1 MKKALFAYNP
11 MSGNRFV
18 PQNLDAITKCFQ
30 KEGVYLELYRIS
42 EKDRLIEYIKYTK
55 ADFIIGAGGDGT
67 LSQIITSM
75 VRYGMYLPF
84 MALGTGTSNNFTRN
98 LDASKSIT
106 TMEQAEK
113 IIHDSCNGTIQ
124 TIDVGLINKKQVFL
138 TSLAGGN
145 FVDTTFETD
154 KKLKQRLG
162 DIIEHDFVQ
171 TKVEQQETKVVE
183 NVQKTK
189 EDEIRDRLRSFTR
202 TIPMFIMANSSKGE
216 ITIDNFDQ
224 NISDE
229 DFVDLTNITKE
240 EFHTLRDGFD
250 YTAENGERKTFGGVF
265 DRYRF
270 NASIAEF
277 QAEKVAKANYFTND
291 EDIFELIPN
300 QKNNQIFTPRKVV
313 KMMVDGLEKEN
324 PELFRRTDS
333 TFIDLYMKSGMYIT
347 EIVKKLF
354 ANTRQN

>member
-75 VRYGMYLPF
+75 VRYGIYLPF

-106 TMEQAEK
+106 TMEQAKK

-162 DIIEHDFVQ
+162 PLAYYLKPLTE
-171 TKVEQQETKVVE
+171 
-183 NVQKTK
+183 
-189 EDEIRDRLRSFTR
+189 
-202 TIPMFIMANSSKGE
+202 
-216 ITIDNFDQ
+216 
-224 NISDE
+224 
-229 DFVDLTNITKE
+229 LTNIKAYPIKVTVDKVTYE
-240 EFHTLRDGFD
+240 
-250 YTAENGERKTFGGVF
+250 
-265 DRYRF
+265 
-270 NASIAEF
+270 
-277 QAEKVAKANYFTND
+277 EKVTVFVMVNGNAVGTFDKFIDNADMADGVMELILITEATMLENISLFRTILTG
-291 EDIFELIPN
+291 EDIN
-300 QKNNQIFTPRKVV
+300 AHKNIKILKGKKFHIECGSNMPITL
-313 KMMVDGLEKEN
+313 DGEKGPVCPLDVEVIH
-324 PELFRRTDS
+324 RA
-333 TFIDLYMKSGMYIT
+333 IQVY
-347 EIVKKLF
+347 V
-354 ANTRQN
+354 AQ

>member
-75 VRYGMYLPF
+75 VRYGIYLPF

-106 TMEQAEK
+106 TMEQAKK

-124 TIDVGLINKKQVFL
+124 TIDVGLVNKKQVFL

-162 DIIEHDFVQ
+162 PLAYYLKPLTE
-171 TKVEQQETKVVE
+171 
-183 NVQKTK
+183 
-189 EDEIRDRLRSFTR
+189 
-202 TIPMFIMANSSKGE
+202 
-216 ITIDNFDQ
+216 
-224 NISDE
+224 
-229 DFVDLTNITKE
+229 LTNIKAYPIKVTVDKVTYE
-240 EFHTLRDGFD
+240 
-250 YTAENGERKTFGGVF
+250 
-265 DRYRF
+265 
-270 NASIAEF
+270 
-277 QAEKVAKANYFTND
+277 EKVTVFVMVNGNAVGTFDKFIDSADMADGVMELILITEATMLENISLFRTILTG
-291 EDIFELIPN
+291 EDIN
-300 QKNNQIFTPRKVV
+300 AHKNIKILKGKKFQIECGSNMPITL
-313 KMMVDGLEKEN
+313 DGEKGPVCPLDVEVIH
-324 PELFRRTDS
+324 RA
-333 TFIDLYMKSGMYIT
+333 IQVY
-347 EIVKKLF
+347 V
-354 ANTRQN
+354 AQ

>member
-162 DIIEHDFVQ
+162 PLAYYLKPLTE
-171 TKVEQQETKVVE
+171 
-183 NVQKTK
+183 
-189 EDEIRDRLRSFTR
+189 
-202 TIPMFIMANSSKGE
+202 
-216 ITIDNFDQ
+216 
-224 NISDE
+224 
-229 DFVDLTNITKE
+229 LTNIKAYPIKVTVDKVTYE
-240 EFHTLRDGFD
+240 EKATVFVMVNGNAVGTFDKFIDNADMADGVMELILI
-250 YTAENGERKTFGGVF
+250 TEATMLENISLFRTILTG
-265 DRYRF
+265 
-270 NASIAEF
+270 
-277 QAEKVAKANYFTND
+277 
-291 EDIFELIPN
+291 EDIKAH
-300 QKNNQIFTPRKVV
+300 KNIKILKGKKFHIECGSNMPITL
-313 KMMVDGLEKEN
+313 DGEKGPVCPLDVEVIH
-324 PELFRRTDS
+324 RA
-333 TFIDLYMKSGMYIT
+333 IQVY
-347 EIVKKLF
+347 V
-354 ANTRQN
+354 AQ

>member
-124 TIDVGLINKKQVFL
+124 TIDVGLVNKKQVFL

-162 DIIEHDFVQ
+162 PLAYYLKPLTE
-171 TKVEQQETKVVE
+171 
-183 NVQKTK
+183 
-189 EDEIRDRLRSFTR
+189 
-202 TIPMFIMANSSKGE
+202 
-216 ITIDNFDQ
+216 
-224 NISDE
+224 
-229 DFVDLTNITKE
+229 LTNIKAYPIKVTVDKVTYE
-240 EFHTLRDGFD
+240 EKATVFVMVNGNAVGTFDKFIDNADMADGVMELILI
-250 YTAENGERKTFGGVF
+250 TEATMLENISLFRTILTG
-265 DRYRF
+265 
-270 NASIAEF
+270 
-277 QAEKVAKANYFTND
+277 
-291 EDIFELIPN
+291 EDIN
-300 QKNNQIFTPRKVV
+300 AHKNIKILKGKKFHIECGSNMPITLDGEKGPVCP
-313 KMMVDGLEKEN
+313 VDVEVIH
-324 PELFRRTDS
+324 RA
-333 TFIDLYMKSGMYIT
+333 IQVY
-347 EIVKKLF
+347 V
-354 ANTRQN
+354 AQ

>member
-75 VRYGMYLPF
+75 VRYGIYLPF

-124 TIDVGLINKKQVFL
+124 TIDVGLVNKKQVFL

-162 DIIEHDFVQ
+162 PLAYYLKPLTE
-171 TKVEQQETKVVE
+171 
-183 NVQKTK
+183 
-189 EDEIRDRLRSFTR
+189 
-202 TIPMFIMANSSKGE
+202 
-216 ITIDNFDQ
+216 
-224 NISDE
+224 
-229 DFVDLTNITKE
+229 LTNIKAYPIKVTVDQVTYE
-240 EFHTLRDGFD
+240 
-250 YTAENGERKTFGGVF
+250 
-265 DRYRF
+265 
-270 NASIAEF
+270 
-277 QAEKVAKANYFTND
+277 EKVSVFVMVNGNAVGTFDKFIDNADMADGVMELILITEATMLENISLFRTILTG
-291 EDIFELIPN
+291 EDIN
-300 QKNNQIFTPRKVV
+300 AHKNIKILKGKKFHIECGSNMPITL
-313 KMMVDGLEKEN
+313 DGEKGPVCPLDVEVIH
-324 PELFRRTDS
+324 RA
-333 TFIDLYMKSGMYIT
+333 IQVY
-347 EIVKKLF
+347 V
-354 ANTRQN
+354 AQ

>member
-162 DIIEHDFVQ
+162 PLAYYLKPLTE
-171 TKVEQQETKVVE
+171 
-183 NVQKTK
+183 
-189 EDEIRDRLRSFTR
+189 
-202 TIPMFIMANSSKGE
+202 
-216 ITIDNFDQ
+216 
-224 NISDE
+224 
-229 DFVDLTNITKE
+229 LTNIKAYPIKVTVDKVTYE
-240 EFHTLRDGFD
+240 
-250 YTAENGERKTFGGVF
+250 
-265 DRYRF
+265 
-270 NASIAEF
+270 
-277 QAEKVAKANYFTND
+277 EKVTVFVMVNGNAVGTFDKFIDNADMADGVMELILITEATMLENISLFRTILTG
-291 EDIFELIPN
+291 EDIN
-300 QKNNQIFTPRKVV
+300 AHKNIKILKGKKFHIECGSNMPITLDGEKGPVCP
-313 KMMVDGLEKEN
+313 VDVEVIH
-324 PELFRRTDS
+324 RA
-333 TFIDLYMKSGMYIT
+333 IQVY
-347 EIVKKLF
+347 V
-354 ANTRQN
+354 AQ

>member
-18 PQNLDAITKCFQ
+18 PQNLDAITECFQ

-106 TMEQAEK
+106 TMEQAKK

-124 TIDVGLINKKQVFL
+124 TIDVGLVNKKQVFL

-162 DIIEHDFVQ
+162 PLAYYLKPLTE
-171 TKVEQQETKVVE
+171 
-183 NVQKTK
+183 
-189 EDEIRDRLRSFTR
+189 
-202 TIPMFIMANSSKGE
+202 
-216 ITIDNFDQ
+216 
-224 NISDE
+224 
-229 DFVDLTNITKE
+229 LTNIKAYPIKVTVDKVTYE
-240 EFHTLRDGFD
+240 
-250 YTAENGERKTFGGVF
+250 
-265 DRYRF
+265 
-270 NASIAEF
+270 
-277 QAEKVAKANYFTND
+277 EKVTVFVMVNGNAVGTFDKFIDNADMADGVMELILITEATMLENISLFRTILTG
-291 EDIFELIPN
+291 EDIN
-300 QKNNQIFTPRKVV
+300 AHKNIKILKGKKFHIECGSNMPITL
-313 KMMVDGLEKEN
+313 DGEKGPVCPLDVEVIH
-324 PELFRRTDS
+324 RA
-333 TFIDLYMKSGMYIT
+333 IQVY
-347 EIVKKLF
+347 V
-354 ANTRQN
+354 AQ

>member
-18 PQNLDAITKCFQ
+18 PQNLDAITECFQ

-75 VRYGMYLPF
+75 VRYGIYLPF

-106 TMEQAEK
+106 TMEQAKK

-124 TIDVGLINKKQVFL
+124 TIDVGLVNKKQVFL

-162 DIIEHDFVQ
+162 PLAYYLKPLTE
-171 TKVEQQETKVVE
+171 
-183 NVQKTK
+183 
-189 EDEIRDRLRSFTR
+189 
-202 TIPMFIMANSSKGE
+202 
-216 ITIDNFDQ
+216 
-224 NISDE
+224 
-229 DFVDLTNITKE
+229 LTNIKAYPIKVTVDKVTYE
-240 EFHTLRDGFD
+240 
-250 YTAENGERKTFGGVF
+250 
-265 DRYRF
+265 
-270 NASIAEF
+270 
-277 QAEKVAKANYFTND
+277 EKVTVFVMVNGNAVGTFDKFIDNADMADGVMELILITEATMLENISLFRTILTG
-291 EDIFELIPN
+291 EDIN
-300 QKNNQIFTPRKVV
+300 AHKNIKILKGKKFHIECGSNMPITL
-313 KMMVDGLEKEN
+313 DGEKGPVCPLDVEVIH
-324 PELFRRTDS
+324 RA
-333 TFIDLYMKSGMYIT
+333 IQVY
-347 EIVKKLF
+347 V
-354 ANTRQN
+354 AQ

>member
-75 VRYGMYLPF
+75 VRYGIYLPF

-162 DIIEHDFVQ
+162 PLAYYLKPLTE
-171 TKVEQQETKVVE
+171 
-183 NVQKTK
+183 
-189 EDEIRDRLRSFTR
+189 
-202 TIPMFIMANSSKGE
+202 
-216 ITIDNFDQ
+216 
-224 NISDE
+224 
-229 DFVDLTNITKE
+229 LTNIKAYPIKVTVDKVTYE
-240 EFHTLRDGFD
+240 
-250 YTAENGERKTFGGVF
+250 
-265 DRYRF
+265 
-270 NASIAEF
+270 
-277 QAEKVAKANYFTND
+277 EKVTVFVMVNGNAVGTFDKFIDNADMADGVMELILITEATMLENISLFRTILTG
-291 EDIFELIPN
+291 EDIN
-300 QKNNQIFTPRKVV
+300 AHKNIKILKGKKFHIECGSNMPITL
-313 KMMVDGLEKEN
+313 DGEKGPVCPLDVEVIH
-324 PELFRRTDS
+324 RA
-333 TFIDLYMKSGMYIT
+333 IQVY
-347 EIVKKLF
+347 V
-354 ANTRQN
+354 AQ

>member
-30 KEGVYLELYRIS
+30 KEGVYLEIYRIS

-75 VRYGMYLPF
+75 VRYGIYLPF

-106 TMEQAEK
+106 TMEQAKK

-124 TIDVGLINKKQVFL
+124 TIDVGLVNKKQVFL

-162 DIIEHDFVQ
+162 PLAYYLKPLTE
-171 TKVEQQETKVVE
+171 
-183 NVQKTK
+183 
-189 EDEIRDRLRSFTR
+189 
-202 TIPMFIMANSSKGE
+202 
-216 ITIDNFDQ
+216 
-224 NISDE
+224 
-229 DFVDLTNITKE
+229 LTNIKAYPIKVTVDKVTYE
-240 EFHTLRDGFD
+240 
-250 YTAENGERKTFGGVF
+250 
-265 DRYRF
+265 
-270 NASIAEF
+270 
-277 QAEKVAKANYFTND
+277 EKVTVFVMVNGNAVGTFDKFIDSADMADGVMELILITEATMLENISLFRTILTG
-291 EDIFELIPN
+291 EDIN
-300 QKNNQIFTPRKVV
+300 AHKNIKILKGKKFHIECGSNMPITL
-313 KMMVDGLEKEN
+313 DGEKGPVCPLDVEVIH
-324 PELFRRTDS
+324 RA
-333 TFIDLYMKSGMYIT
+333 IQVY
-347 EIVKKLF
+347 V
-354 ANTRQN
+354 AQ

>member
-113 IIHDSCNGTIQ
+113 IIHDSCNGTIH

-162 DIIEHDFVQ
+162 PLAYYLKPLTE
-171 TKVEQQETKVVE
+171 
-183 NVQKTK
+183 
-189 EDEIRDRLRSFTR
+189 
-202 TIPMFIMANSSKGE
+202 
-216 ITIDNFDQ
+216 
-224 NISDE
+224 
-229 DFVDLTNITKE
+229 LTNIKAYPIKVTVDKVTYE
-240 EFHTLRDGFD
+240 
-250 YTAENGERKTFGGVF
+250 
-265 DRYRF
+265 
-270 NASIAEF
+270 
-277 QAEKVAKANYFTND
+277 EKVTVFVMVNGNAVGTFDKFIDNADMADGVMELILITEATMLENISLFRTILTG
-291 EDIFELIPN
+291 EDIN
-300 QKNNQIFTPRKVV
+300 AHKNIKILKGKKFHIECGSNMPITL
-313 KMMVDGLEKEN
+313 DGEKGPVCPLDVEVIH
-324 PELFRRTDS
+324 RA
-333 TFIDLYMKSGMYIT
+333 IQVY
-347 EIVKKLF
+347 V
-354 ANTRQN
+354 AQ

>member
-124 TIDVGLINKKQVFL
+124 TIDVGLVNKKQVFL

-162 DIIEHDFVQ
+162 PLAYYLKPLTE
-171 TKVEQQETKVVE
+171 
-183 NVQKTK
+183 
-189 EDEIRDRLRSFTR
+189 
-202 TIPMFIMANSSKGE
+202 
-216 ITIDNFDQ
+216 
-224 NISDE
+224 
-229 DFVDLTNITKE
+229 LTNIKAYPIKVTVDKVTYE
-240 EFHTLRDGFD
+240 
-250 YTAENGERKTFGGVF
+250 
-265 DRYRF
+265 
-270 NASIAEF
+270 
-277 QAEKVAKANYFTND
+277 EKVTVFVMVNGNAVGTFDKFIDNADMADGVMELILITEATMLENISLFRTILTG
-291 EDIFELIPN
+291 EDIN
-300 QKNNQIFTPRKVV
+300 AHKNIKILKGKKFHIECGSNMPITL
-313 KMMVDGLEKEN
+313 DGEKGPVCPLDVEVIH
-324 PELFRRTDS
+324 RA
-333 TFIDLYMKSGMYIT
+333 IQVY
-347 EIVKKLF
+347 V
-354 ANTRQN
+354 AQ

>member
-113 IIHDSCNGTIQ
+113 IIHDSCNGTIH

-162 DIIEHDFVQ
+162 PLAYYLKPLTE
-171 TKVEQQETKVVE
+171 
-183 NVQKTK
+183 
-189 EDEIRDRLRSFTR
+189 
-202 TIPMFIMANSSKGE
+202 
-216 ITIDNFDQ
+216 
-224 NISDE
+224 
-229 DFVDLTNITKE
+229 LTNIKAYPIKVTVDQVTYE
-240 EFHTLRDGFD
+240 
-250 YTAENGERKTFGGVF
+250 
-265 DRYRF
+265 
-270 NASIAEF
+270 
-277 QAEKVAKANYFTND
+277 EKVTVFVMVNGNAVGTFDKFIDNADMADGVMELILITEATMLENISLFRTILTG
-291 EDIFELIPN
+291 EDIN
-300 QKNNQIFTPRKVV
+300 AHKNIKILKGKKFHIECGSNMPITL
-313 KMMVDGLEKEN
+313 DGEKGPVCPLDVEVIH
-324 PELFRRTDS
+324 RA
-333 TFIDLYMKSGMYIT
+333 IQVY
-347 EIVKKLF
+347 V
-354 ANTRQN
+354 AQ

>member
-30 KEGVYLELYRIS
+30 KEGVYLEIYRIS

-75 VRYGMYLPF
+75 VRYGIYLPF

-106 TMEQAEK
+106 TMEQAKK
-113 IIHDSCNGTIQ
+113 IIHDSSNGTIQ
-124 TIDVGLINKKQVFL
+124 TIDVGLVNKKQVFL

-162 DIIEHDFVQ
+162 PLAYYLKPLTE
-171 TKVEQQETKVVE
+171 
-183 NVQKTK
+183 
-189 EDEIRDRLRSFTR
+189 
-202 TIPMFIMANSSKGE
+202 
-216 ITIDNFDQ
+216 
-224 NISDE
+224 
-229 DFVDLTNITKE
+229 LTNIKAYPIKVTVDKVTYE
-240 EFHTLRDGFD
+240 
-250 YTAENGERKTFGGVF
+250 
-265 DRYRF
+265 
-270 NASIAEF
+270 
-277 QAEKVAKANYFTND
+277 EKVTVFVMVNGNAVGTFDKFIDNADMADGVMELILITEATMLENISLFRTILTG
-291 EDIFELIPN
+291 EDIN
-300 QKNNQIFTPRKVV
+300 AHKNIKILKGKKFHIECGSNMPITL
-313 KMMVDGLEKEN
+313 DGEKGPVCPLDVEVIH
-324 PELFRRTDS
+324 RA
-333 TFIDLYMKSGMYIT
+333 IQVY
-347 EIVKKLF
+347 V
-354 ANTRQN
+354 AQ

>member
-75 VRYGMYLPF
+75 VRYGIYLPF

-106 TMEQAEK
+106 TMEQAKK

-124 TIDVGLINKKQVFL
+124 TIDVGLVNKKQVFL

-162 DIIEHDFVQ
+162 PLAYYLKPLTE
-171 TKVEQQETKVVE
+171 
-183 NVQKTK
+183 
-189 EDEIRDRLRSFTR
+189 
-202 TIPMFIMANSSKGE
+202 
-216 ITIDNFDQ
+216 
-224 NISDE
+224 
-229 DFVDLTNITKE
+229 LTNIKAYPIKVTVDKVTYE
-240 EFHTLRDGFD
+240 
-250 YTAENGERKTFGGVF
+250 
-265 DRYRF
+265 
-270 NASIAEF
+270 
-277 QAEKVAKANYFTND
+277 EKVTVFVMVNGNAVGTFDKFIDSADMADGVMELILITEATMLENISLFRTILTG
-291 EDIFELIPN
+291 EDIN
-300 QKNNQIFTPRKVV
+300 AHKNIKILKGKKFHIECGSNMPITL
-313 KMMVDGLEKEN
+313 DGEKGPVCPLDVEVIH
-324 PELFRRTDS
+324 RA
-333 TFIDLYMKSGMYIT
+333 IQVY
-347 EIVKKLF
+347 V
-354 ANTRQN
+354 AQ

>member
-75 VRYGMYLPF
+75 VRYGIYLPF

-162 DIIEHDFVQ
+162 PLAYYLKPLTE
-171 TKVEQQETKVVE
+171 
-183 NVQKTK
+183 
-189 EDEIRDRLRSFTR
+189 
-202 TIPMFIMANSSKGE
+202 
-216 ITIDNFDQ
+216 
-224 NISDE
+224 
-229 DFVDLTNITKE
+229 LTNIKAYPIKVTVDQVTYE
-240 EFHTLRDGFD
+240 
-250 YTAENGERKTFGGVF
+250 
-265 DRYRF
+265 
-270 NASIAEF
+270 
-277 QAEKVAKANYFTND
+277 EKVSVFVMVNGNAVGTFDKFIDNADMADGVMELILITEATMLENISLFRTILTG
-291 EDIFELIPN
+291 EDIN
-300 QKNNQIFTPRKVV
+300 AHKNIKILKGKKFHIECGSNMPITL
-313 KMMVDGLEKEN
+313 DGEKGPVCPLDVEVIH
-324 PELFRRTDS
+324 RA
-333 TFIDLYMKSGMYIT
+333 IQVY
-347 EIVKKLF
+347 V
-354 ANTRQN
+354 AQ

>member
-75 VRYGMYLPF
+75 VRYGIYLPF

-162 DIIEHDFVQ
+162 PLAYYLKPLTE
-171 TKVEQQETKVVE
+171 
-183 NVQKTK
+183 
-189 EDEIRDRLRSFTR
+189 
-202 TIPMFIMANSSKGE
+202 
-216 ITIDNFDQ
+216 
-224 NISDE
+224 
-229 DFVDLTNITKE
+229 LTNIKAYPIKVTVDKVTYE
-240 EFHTLRDGFD
+240 
-250 YTAENGERKTFGGVF
+250 
-265 DRYRF
+265 
-270 NASIAEF
+270 
-277 QAEKVAKANYFTND
+277 EKVTVFVMVNGNAVGTFDKFIDNADMADGVMELILITEATMLENISLFRTILTG
-291 EDIFELIPN
+291 EDIN
-300 QKNNQIFTPRKVV
+300 AHKNIKILKGKKFHIECGSNMPITLDGEKGPVCPLDVEVIHRAIKVYV
-313 KMMVDGLEKEN
+313 
-324 PELFRRTDS
+324 
-333 TFIDLYMKSGMYIT
+333 
-347 EIVKKLF
+347 
-354 ANTRQN
+354 AQ

>member
-162 DIIEHDFVQ
+162 PLAYYLKPLTE
-171 TKVEQQETKVVE
+171 
-183 NVQKTK
+183 
-189 EDEIRDRLRSFTR
+189 
-202 TIPMFIMANSSKGE
+202 
-216 ITIDNFDQ
+216 
-224 NISDE
+224 
-229 DFVDLTNITKE
+229 LTNIKAYPIKVTVDQVTYE
-240 EFHTLRDGFD
+240 
-250 YTAENGERKTFGGVF
+250 
-265 DRYRF
+265 
-270 NASIAEF
+270 
-277 QAEKVAKANYFTND
+277 EKVTVFVMVNGNAVGTFDKFIDNADMADGVMELILITEATMLENISLFRTILTG
-291 EDIFELIPN
+291 EDIN
-300 QKNNQIFTPRKVV
+300 AHKNIKILKGKKFHIECGSNMPITL
-313 KMMVDGLEKEN
+313 DGEKGPVCPLDVEVIH
-324 PELFRRTDS
+324 RA
-333 TFIDLYMKSGMYIT
+333 IQVY
-347 EIVKKLF
+347 V
-354 ANTRQN
+354 AQ

>member
-106 TMEQAEK
+106 TMEQAKK

-124 TIDVGLINKKQVFL
+124 TIDVGLVNKKQVFL

-162 DIIEHDFVQ
+162 PLAYYLKPLTE
-171 TKVEQQETKVVE
+171 
-183 NVQKTK
+183 
-189 EDEIRDRLRSFTR
+189 
-202 TIPMFIMANSSKGE
+202 
-216 ITIDNFDQ
+216 
-224 NISDE
+224 
-229 DFVDLTNITKE
+229 LTNIKAYPIKVTVDKVTYE
-240 EFHTLRDGFD
+240 
-250 YTAENGERKTFGGVF
+250 
-265 DRYRF
+265 
-270 NASIAEF
+270 
-277 QAEKVAKANYFTND
+277 EKVTVFVMVNGNAVGTFDKFIDNADMADGVMELILITEATMLENISLFRTILTG
-291 EDIFELIPN
+291 EDIN
-300 QKNNQIFTPRKVV
+300 AHKNIKILKGKKFHIECGSNMPITL
-313 KMMVDGLEKEN
+313 DGEKGPVCPLDVEVIH
-324 PELFRRTDS
+324 RA
-333 TFIDLYMKSGMYIT
+333 IQVY
-347 EIVKKLF
+347 V
-354 ANTRQN
+354 AQ

>member
-75 VRYGMYLPF
+75 VRYGIYLPF

-106 TMEQAEK
+106 TMEQAKK

-124 TIDVGLINKKQVFL
+124 TIDVGLVNKKQVFL

-162 DIIEHDFVQ
+162 PLAYYLKPLTE
-171 TKVEQQETKVVE
+171 
-183 NVQKTK
+183 
-189 EDEIRDRLRSFTR
+189 
-202 TIPMFIMANSSKGE
+202 
-216 ITIDNFDQ
+216 
-224 NISDE
+224 
-229 DFVDLTNITKE
+229 LTNIKAYPIKVTVDKVTYE
-240 EFHTLRDGFD
+240 
-250 YTAENGERKTFGGVF
+250 
-265 DRYRF
+265 
-270 NASIAEF
+270 
-277 QAEKVAKANYFTND
+277 EKVTVFVMVNGNAVGTFDKFIDNADMADGVMELILITEATMLENISLFRTILTG
-291 EDIFELIPN
+291 EDIN
-300 QKNNQIFTPRKVV
+300 AHKNIKILKGKKFHIECGSNMPITLDGEKGPVCP
-313 KMMVDGLEKEN
+313 VDVEVIH
-324 PELFRRTDS
+324 RA
-333 TFIDLYMKSGMYIT
+333 IQVY
-347 EIVKKLF
+347 V
-354 ANTRQN
+354 AQ

>member
-75 VRYGMYLPF
+75 VRYGIYLPF

-106 TMEQAEK
+106 TMEQAKK

-124 TIDVGLINKKQVFL
+124 TIDVGLVNKKQVFL

-162 DIIEHDFVQ
+162 PLAYYLKPLTE
-171 TKVEQQETKVVE
+171 
-183 NVQKTK
+183 
-189 EDEIRDRLRSFTR
+189 
-202 TIPMFIMANSSKGE
+202 
-216 ITIDNFDQ
+216 
-224 NISDE
+224 
-229 DFVDLTNITKE
+229 LTNIKAYPIKVTVDQVTYE
-240 EFHTLRDGFD
+240 
-250 YTAENGERKTFGGVF
+250 
-265 DRYRF
+265 
-270 NASIAEF
+270 
-277 QAEKVAKANYFTND
+277 EKVTVFVMVNGNAVGTFDKFIDNADMADGVMELILITEATMLENISLFRTILTG
-291 EDIFELIPN
+291 EDIN
-300 QKNNQIFTPRKVV
+300 AHKNIKILKGKKFHIECGNNMPITL
-313 KMMVDGLEKEN
+313 DGEKGPVCPLDVEVIH
-324 PELFRRTDS
+324 RA
-333 TFIDLYMKSGMYIT
+333 IQVY
-347 EIVKKLF
+347 V
-354 ANTRQN
+354 AQ

>member
-75 VRYGMYLPF
+75 VRYGIYLPF

-106 TMEQAEK
+106 TMEQAKK

-124 TIDVGLINKKQVFL
+124 TIDVGLVNKKQVFL

-162 DIIEHDFVQ
+162 PLAYYLKPLTE
-171 TKVEQQETKVVE
+171 
-183 NVQKTK
+183 
-189 EDEIRDRLRSFTR
+189 
-202 TIPMFIMANSSKGE
+202 
-216 ITIDNFDQ
+216 
-224 NISDE
+224 
-229 DFVDLTNITKE
+229 LTNIKAYPIKVTVDKVTYE
-240 EFHTLRDGFD
+240 
-250 YTAENGERKTFGGVF
+250 
-265 DRYRF
+265 
-270 NASIAEF
+270 
-277 QAEKVAKANYFTND
+277 EKVTVFVMVNGNAVGTFDKFIDNADMADGVMELILITEATMLENISLFRTILTG
-291 EDIFELIPN
+291 EDIN
-300 QKNNQIFTPRKVV
+300 AHKNIKILKGKKFHIECGSNMPITLDGEKGPVCPLDVEVIHRAIKVYV
-313 KMMVDGLEKEN
+313 
-324 PELFRRTDS
+324 
-333 TFIDLYMKSGMYIT
+333 
-347 EIVKKLF
+347 
-354 ANTRQN
+354 AQ

>member
-75 VRYGMYLPF
+75 VRYGIYLPF

-106 TMEQAEK
+106 TMEQAKK

-124 TIDVGLINKKQVFL
+124 TIDVGLVNKKQVFL

-162 DIIEHDFVQ
+162 PLAYYLKPLTE
-171 TKVEQQETKVVE
+171 
-183 NVQKTK
+183 
-189 EDEIRDRLRSFTR
+189 
-202 TIPMFIMANSSKGE
+202 
-216 ITIDNFDQ
+216 
-224 NISDE
+224 
-229 DFVDLTNITKE
+229 LTNIKAYPIKVTVDKVTYE
-240 EFHTLRDGFD
+240 
-250 YTAENGERKTFGGVF
+250 
-265 DRYRF
+265 
-270 NASIAEF
+270 
-277 QAEKVAKANYFTND
+277 EKVTVFVMVNGNAVGTFDKFIDSADMADGVMELILITEATMLENISLFRTILTG
-291 EDIFELIPN
+291 EDIN
-300 QKNNQIFTPRKVV
+300 AHKNIKILKGKKFHIECGSNMPITLDGEKGPVCP
-313 KMMVDGLEKEN
+313 VDVEVIH
-324 PELFRRTDS
+324 RA
-333 TFIDLYMKSGMYIT
+333 IQVY
-347 EIVKKLF
+347 V
-354 ANTRQN
+354 AQ

>member
-75 VRYGMYLPF
+75 VRYGIYLPF

-124 TIDVGLINKKQVFL
+124 TIDVGLVNKKQVFL

-162 DIIEHDFVQ
+162 PLAYYLKPLTE
-171 TKVEQQETKVVE
+171 
-183 NVQKTK
+183 
-189 EDEIRDRLRSFTR
+189 
-202 TIPMFIMANSSKGE
+202 
-216 ITIDNFDQ
+216 
-224 NISDE
+224 
-229 DFVDLTNITKE
+229 LTNIKAYPIKVTVDKVTYE
-240 EFHTLRDGFD
+240 
-250 YTAENGERKTFGGVF
+250 
-265 DRYRF
+265 
-270 NASIAEF
+270 
-277 QAEKVAKANYFTND
+277 EKVTVFVMVNGNAVGTFDKFIDNADMADGVMELILITEATMLENISLFRTILTG
-291 EDIFELIPN
+291 EDIN
-300 QKNNQIFTPRKVV
+300 AHKNIKILKGKKFHIECGSNMPITL
-313 KMMVDGLEKEN
+313 DGEKGPVCPLDVEVIH
-324 PELFRRTDS
+324 RA
-333 TFIDLYMKSGMYIT
+333 IQVY
-347 EIVKKLF
+347 V
-354 ANTRQN
+354 AQ

>member
-75 VRYGMYLPF
+75 VRYGIYLPF

-106 TMEQAEK
+106 TMEQAKK

-124 TIDVGLINKKQVFL
+124 TIDVGLVNKKQVFL

-162 DIIEHDFVQ
+162 PLAYYLKPLTE
-171 TKVEQQETKVVE
+171 
-183 NVQKTK
+183 
-189 EDEIRDRLRSFTR
+189 
-202 TIPMFIMANSSKGE
+202 
-216 ITIDNFDQ
+216 
-224 NISDE
+224 
-229 DFVDLTNITKE
+229 LTNIKAYPIKVTVDKVTYE
-240 EFHTLRDGFD
+240 
-250 YTAENGERKTFGGVF
+250 
-265 DRYRF
+265 
-270 NASIAEF
+270 
-277 QAEKVAKANYFTND
+277 EKVTVFVMVNGNAVGTFDKFIDNADMADGVMELILITEASMLENISLFRTILTG
-291 EDIFELIPN
+291 EDIN
-300 QKNNQIFTPRKVV
+300 AHKNIKILKGKKFHIECGSNMPITL
-313 KMMVDGLEKEN
+313 DGEKGPVCPLDVEVIH
-324 PELFRRTDS
+324 RA
-333 TFIDLYMKSGMYIT
+333 IQVY
-347 EIVKKLF
+347 V
-354 ANTRQN
+354 AQ

>member
-162 DIIEHDFVQ
+162 PLAYYLKPLTE
-171 TKVEQQETKVVE
+171 
-183 NVQKTK
+183 
-189 EDEIRDRLRSFTR
+189 
-202 TIPMFIMANSSKGE
+202 
-216 ITIDNFDQ
+216 
-224 NISDE
+224 
-229 DFVDLTNITKE
+229 LTNI
-240 EFHTLRDGFD
+240 
-250 YTAENGERKTFGGVF
+250 KTYPIKVTV
-265 DRYRF
+265 DKVTY
-270 NASIAEF
+270 E
-277 QAEKVAKANYFTND
+277 EKVTVFVMVNGNAVGTFDKFIDNADMADGVMELILITEATMLENISLFRTILTG
-291 EDIFELIPN
+291 EDIN
-300 QKNNQIFTPRKVV
+300 AHKNIKILKGKKFHIECGSNMPITL
-313 KMMVDGLEKEN
+313 DGEKGPVCPLDVEVIH
-324 PELFRRTDS
+324 RA
-333 TFIDLYMKSGMYIT
+333 IQVY
-347 EIVKKLF
+347 V
-354 ANTRQN
+354 AQ

>member
-30 KEGVYLELYRIS
+30 KEGVYLEIYRIS

-75 VRYGMYLPF
+75 VRYGIYLPF

-106 TMEQAEK
+106 TMEQAKK

-124 TIDVGLINKKQVFL
+124 TIDVGLVNKKQVFL

-162 DIIEHDFVQ
+162 PLAYYLKPLTE
-171 TKVEQQETKVVE
+171 
-183 NVQKTK
+183 
-189 EDEIRDRLRSFTR
+189 
-202 TIPMFIMANSSKGE
+202 
-216 ITIDNFDQ
+216 
-224 NISDE
+224 
-229 DFVDLTNITKE
+229 LTNIKAYPIKVTVDKVTYE
-240 EFHTLRDGFD
+240 
-250 YTAENGERKTFGGVF
+250 
-265 DRYRF
+265 
-270 NASIAEF
+270 
-277 QAEKVAKANYFTND
+277 EKVTVFVMVNGNAVGTFDKFIDSADMADGVMELILITEATMLENISLFRTILTG
-291 EDIFELIPN
+291 EDIN
-300 QKNNQIFTPRKVV
+300 AHKNIKILKGKKFHIECGSNMPITL
-313 KMMVDGLEKEN
+313 DGEKGPVCPLDVEVTH
-324 PELFRRTDS
+324 RA
-333 TFIDLYMKSGMYIT
+333 IQVY
-347 EIVKKLF
+347 V
-354 ANTRQN
+354 AQ

>member
-75 VRYGMYLPF
+75 VRYGIYLPF

-106 TMEQAEK
+106 TMEQAKK

-124 TIDVGLINKKQVFL
+124 TIDVGLVNKKQVFL

-162 DIIEHDFVQ
+162 PLAYYLKPLTE
-171 TKVEQQETKVVE
+171 
-183 NVQKTK
+183 
-189 EDEIRDRLRSFTR
+189 
-202 TIPMFIMANSSKGE
+202 
-216 ITIDNFDQ
+216 
-224 NISDE
+224 
-229 DFVDLTNITKE
+229 LTNIKAYPIKVTVDKVTYE
-240 EFHTLRDGFD
+240 
-250 YTAENGERKTFGGVF
+250 
-265 DRYRF
+265 
-270 NASIAEF
+270 
-277 QAEKVAKANYFTND
+277 EKVTVFVMVNGNAVGTFDKFIDNADMADGVMELILITEATMLENISLFRTILTG
-291 EDIFELIPN
+291 EDIN
-300 QKNNQIFTPRKVV
+300 AHKNIKILKGKKFHIECGSNMPITL
-313 KMMVDGLEKEN
+313 DGEKGPVCPLDVEVIH
-324 PELFRRTDS
+324 RA
-333 TFIDLYMKSGMYIT
+333 IQVY
-347 EIVKKLF
+347 V
-354 ANTRQN
+354 AQ

>member
-162 DIIEHDFVQ
+162 PLAYYLKPLTE
-171 TKVEQQETKVVE
+171 
-183 NVQKTK
+183 
-189 EDEIRDRLRSFTR
+189 
-202 TIPMFIMANSSKGE
+202 
-216 ITIDNFDQ
+216 
-224 NISDE
+224 
-229 DFVDLTNITKE
+229 LTNIKAYPIKVTVDKVTYE
-240 EFHTLRDGFD
+240 
-250 YTAENGERKTFGGVF
+250 
-265 DRYRF
+265 
-270 NASIAEF
+270 
-277 QAEKVAKANYFTND
+277 EKVTVFVMVNGNAVGTFDKFIDNADMADGVMELILITEATMLENISLFRTILTG
-291 EDIFELIPN
+291 EDIN
-300 QKNNQIFTPRKVV
+300 AHKNIKILKGKKFHIECGSNMPITL
-313 KMMVDGLEKEN
+313 DGEKGPVCPLDVEVIH
-324 PELFRRTDS
+324 RA
-333 TFIDLYMKSGMYIT
+333 IQVY
-347 EIVKKLF
+347 V
-354 ANTRQN
+354 AQ